1 VPHCK
6 KPIIDIFVEMK
17 KERRKKVLYTIIL
30 VLTFYSAKAQ
40 ETSPDTLTFAS
51 LNKSKLSF
59 ILDDTYFIGG
69 VNTSGIYYSNNF
81 RNLSYKPGFSFG
93 VEQYFPLKGKVF
105 LSSGININQRNFSF
119 LKEEPRIEVN
129 NLYLDLPLSAAFEL
143 PIMRNLDFRIFFGT
157 VVAFRLN
164 SNISGDYD
172 EAINQNSNVFLYQNN
187 DFHSVDFGWHFGL
200 SAEYRNILFRFRSY
214 SGFVKFD
221 NKDQG
226 MMSSFNFEIGYFLFR
241 SIKK

>member
-1 VPHCK
+1 VPYCK
-6 KPIIDIFVEMK
+6 KPIIVIFAEMK
-17 KERRKKVLYTIIL
+17 KTKKNKILHTIIL
-30 VLTFYSAKAQ
+30 ILTFYSAKAQ
-40 ETSPDTLTFAS
+40 DTSPDTLTFAS
-51 LNKSKLSF
+51 LNKSKLS
-59 ILDDTYFIGG
+59 IMLDDTYLIGG

-81 RNLSYKPGFSFG
+81 RDLSYKPGFSFG

-105 LSSGININQRNFSF
+105 ISSGLSISQRNFSF
-119 LKEEPRIEVN
+119 LKEVPRIDVN
-129 NLYLDLPLSAAFEL
+129 NLYLDLPLTAAFEL
-143 PIMRNLDFRIFFGT
+143 PVMRNLDFRIFFGT

-164 SNISGDYD
+164 SNIVGDYG
-172 EAINQNSNVFLYQNN
+172 EVVIQNPDVFLYQNN

-226 MMSSFNFEIGYFLFR
+226 MMSSFNLEIGYFLFR